1 MTDLTKI
8 IGDAAKARGF
18 AMVGFARLHP
28 LQARDQFF
36 SDWLADGRHGT
47 MQYLARDP
55 ARRINARVLDSRFK
69 TVVSLAYPYAAV
81 RPPEIDWR
89 AELRGRVAAYA
100 LGPDYHDYVL
110 AAAKSVAAAIGADHP
125 DSITRTYVDTGP
137 VFEREWASQA
147 GLGWFG
153 RNTMLLNREH
163 GSYFFLAEIFT
174 DLEIDAP
181 AAPYRDHCGTC
192 RRCVDLCPTGAL
204 EDSYKIEPRVCISY
218 LTIEHRGA
226 IARELRPKL
235 GEWIFGCDICND
247 VCPWNTPEN
256 EAKHDGDR
264 PAALPFL
271 PDLLALDDAAFSRR
285 FSGSAIKRTKRSGL
299 LRNAA
304 IVLRNTGNREAVPVL
319 ARTLEN
325 ESEPIV
331 RAHAAWAL
339 GTLDGAAAR
348 NALERALQREIDT
361 EVAREIG
368 LALGEI
374 ETQVL
379 VKARAPLET
388 RK

>member
-1 MTDLTKI
+1 MANLTKI
-8 IGDAAKARGF
+8 IDDAARARGF

-28 LQARDQFF
+28 LDARDKFF
-36 SDWLADGRHGT
+36 ADWLADGRQGT
-47 MQYLARDP
+47 MQYLAREP
-55 ARRINARVLDSRFK
+55 GRRIDPRVLDPRFQS
-69 TVVSLAYPYAAV
+69 VISLAYPYAAV
-81 RPPEIDWR
+81 RAPEIDWR
-89 AELRGRVAAYA
+89 AELRGRMAAYA

-110 AAAKSVAAAIGADHP
+110 AAAKSVAATLVAQRP

-204 EDSYKIEPRVCISY
+204 EDGYKLEPRVCISY

-235 GEWIFGCDICND
+235 GQWIFGCDICND
-247 VCPWNTPEN
+247 VCPWNAPEN
-256 EAKHDGDR
+256 DNDQLS
-264 PAALPFL
+264 ALPFL
-271 PDLLALDDAAFSRR
+271 PDVLALDDAAFSRR
-285 FSGSAIKRTKRSGL
+285 FSGSAIKRAKRRGL

-304 IVLRNTGNREAVPVL
+304 IVLGNTGNRDAVPAL
-319 ARTLEN
+319 ARTLEY

-339 GTLDGAAAR
+339 GNLGGTAAQS
-348 NALERALQREIDT
+348 ALERASRRET
-361 EVAREIG
+361 LPEVVQEIT
-368 LALGEI
+368 LAIGEI
-374 ETQVL
+374 ESQAL

>member
-1 MTDLTKI
+1 
-8 IGDAAKARGF
+8 
-18 AMVGFARLHP
+18 MVGFARLRS
-28 LQARDQFF
+28 LDTREEFF

-47 MQYLARDP
+47 MQYLAREP
-55 ARRINARVLDSRFK
+55 ARRIDPRVLDSRFK
-69 TVVSLAYPYAAV
+69 SVVSLAYPYQAA

-89 AELRGRVAAYA
+89 AELRGRMAAYA
-100 LGPDYHDYVL
+100 LRPDYHDYVL
-110 AAAKSVAAAIGADHP
+110 AAAKSVAAAIAAGNP
-125 DSITRTYVDTGP
+125 GSITRTYVDTGP

-192 RRCVDLCPTGAL
+192 RRCVDRCPTGAL
-204 EDSYKIEPRVCISY
+204 EDGYKIEPRVCISY
-218 LTIEHRGA
+218 LTIEHRGV

-247 VCPWNTPEN
+247 VCPWNAPEN
-256 EAKHDGDR
+256 EPTHDGDR
-264 PAALPFL
+264 LAALPFL
-271 PDLLALDDAAFSRR
+271 PELMALDDAAFSRR
-285 FSGSAIKRTKRSGL
+285 FSGSAIKRTKRRGL

-304 IVLRNTGNREAVPVL
+304 IVLGNTGNREAVPAL

-325 ESEPIV
+325 EYEPIV

-339 GTLDGAAAR
+339 GNLGGAAAQG
-348 NALERALQREIDT
+348 ALERALRRENDP
-361 EVAREIG
+361 EVAQEIK
-368 LALGEI
+368 LAIGES
-374 ETQVL
+374 ENRVL